1 MRLWGRVSECVCVR
15 GYSSREWKPTSTVGL
30 ADECCSLQ
38 SLTYWPFC
46 GTHTPINT
54 GKNLTTLRL
63 SSSPN
68 HSRTRA
74 PLHHGR
80 SRPKRRQRHHPF
92 GRGEPWVA
100 VRGEGHVAHPPV
112 VRRQSSIWPTA
123 VSRVL
128 CFSFVFAICAL
139 LLTIL
144 NILLLLLLLLLVLF
158 VFVVVVRPG
167 TWGRRL

>member
-1 MRLWGRVSECVCVR
+1 M
-15 GYSSREWKPTSTVGL
+15 
-30 ADECCSLQ
+30 
-38 SLTYWPFC
+38 
-46 GTHTPINT
+46 
-54 GKNLTTLRL
+54 
-63 SSSPN
+63 
-68 HSRTRA
+68 
-74 PLHHGR
+74 
-80 SRPKRRQRHHPF
+80 
-92 GRGEPWVA
+92 
-100 VRGEGHVAHPPV
+100 